1 MTLRESINRGFN
13 LMVTSVLFFGGIAFG
28 SVALSPVENDWGD
41 RLDDI
46 GLLAVGI
53 ACLVWYVIGR
63 NRFQRSVA
71 PVVFAGL
78 ALVVQALAILLERDD
93 PAAFGDNF
101 GGLFMLIPFCIFVLV
116 QFILTR
122 RTHLSA
128 ERATVAEERDVSPIA
143 IEQKAETRW

>member
-1 MTLRESINRGFN
+1 MTLRESINRGYN
-13 LMVTSVLFFGGIAFG
+13 LMVTTVLFFGGIAFG
-28 SVALSPVENDWGD
+28 SGALSSAENDWGD

-46 GLLAVGI
+46 GLLAIGI
-53 ACLVWYVIGR
+53 ACLMWYVIGR

-93 PAAFGDNF
+93 PSAFGDNF

-122 RTHLSA
+122 RTLLAA
-128 ERATVAEERDVSPIA
+128 ERGTVAEERDASQVA
-143 IEQKAETRW
+143 IEQKA